1 MGEQVSA
8 TDVIVIGGGPG
19 GYVAA
24 IRLAQLGA
32 KVLLVEKDKL
42 GGTCLNRGCIPTKA
56 LLQSVEALETI
67 RESARMGV
75 KCSEPEADITAIDS
89 RKQKVVDQLVSG
101 VGYLLKARKVD
112 VIYGQAQF
120 VTDKKVKITDRED
133 NTRFAEAKSILIAS
147 GSNPAMPPIPGID
160 GNNVITSNEALELRD
175 IPDSMLVIG
184 GGVIGV
190 ELGSVYAG
198 LGTKVTIVEVFPQ
211 ILPNIDEE
219 VVKVLTKRLKE
230 KVDIHTGAKVLSI
243 GDGKGKKVVR
253 VQTADGHMLDIFA
266 DKVLVA
272 TGRMPETKGLNADGM
287 GIETVKGQ
295 IVVDEEFQTSVAGI
309 YAIGD
314 VTGGIQL
321 AHVAS
326 AQGVAVAERIMG
338 KEPEV
343 NLHIVPA
350 CIYTTPEIASVGMT
364 EKQAKESGVAYKVG
378 RFPFRANGKALA
390 MEQNEGFVKILAD
403 TQYGQII
410 GAHIIGPRATDM
422 IGEIAVA
429 MRLEATVEEI
439 AATIHAHPTLSE
451 AIAEAAHDCSGEAI
465 HMA

>member
-1 MGEQVSA
+1 MSEQVSVV
-8 TDVIVIGGGPG
+8 DVIVIGGGPG

-56 LLQSVEALETI
+56 LLQSAEALETI
-67 RESARMGV
+67 HESAQMGIN
-75 KCSEPEADITAIDS
+75 CGEPELDIKSIDC
-89 RKQKVVDQLVSG
+89 RKQKVVDQLVGG

-112 VIYGQAQF
+112 VIYGEAQF
-120 VTDKKVKITDRED
+120 VSDKKVKITDREG
-133 NTRFAEAKSILIAS
+133 NTYLAEAKNIIIAS
-147 GSNPAMPPIPGID
+147 GSKPAMPPIPGIN
-160 GNNVITSNEALELRD
+160 GKNVITSNEALELCD

-190 ELGSVYAG
+190 ELGSVYAA

-211 ILPNIDEE
+211 ILPTMDEE
-219 VVKVLTKRLKE
+219 IVKVLAKHLQKKIDINTGC
-230 KVDIHTGAKVLSI
+230 KVISI
-243 GDGKGKKVVR
+243 GDGKGKKAVH
-253 VQTADGHMLDIFA
+253 VQTADGQMLDIFA

-272 TGRMPETKGLNADGM
+272 TGRTPETKGLNIDGI
-287 GIETVKGQ
+287 GIETLKGQ
-295 IVVDEEFQTSVAGI
+295 IVVDEEFKTSVAGI

-326 AQGVAVAERIMG
+326 AQGIAVAERIMG

-350 CIYTTPEIASVGMT
+350 CIYTTPEISSVGMT
-364 EKQAKESGVAYKVG
+364 EKQTKESGIAYKVG

-390 MEQNEGFVKILAD
+390 MEQSEGFVKIIAN
-403 TQYGQII
+403 TKYGQII

-429 MRLEATVEEI
+429 MKLEATVDEI

-451 AIAEAAHDCSGEAI
+451 AIMEAAHDCLGEAI

>member
-1 MGEQVSA
+1 MDEQVSA

-56 LLQSVEALETI
+56 LLQSVETLEAI
-67 RESARMGV
+67 RESARMGI
-75 KCSEPEADITAIDS
+75 KCGEPEADTKSIDN
-89 RKQKVVDQLVSG
+89 RKQKVVDQLVGG
-101 VGYLLKARKVD
+101 VGYLLKARKVE
-112 VIYGQAQF
+112 VIYGEAQF
-120 VTDKKVKITDRED
+120 VSDKKVKITDWEG
-133 NTRFAEAKSILIAS
+133 NTCFAKAESILIAS
-147 GSNPAMPPIPGID
+147 GSKPAMPPIPGID

-211 ILPNIDEE
+211 ILPAMDEE
-219 VVKVLTKRLKE
+219 VVQELTKHFKE
-230 KVDIHTGAKVLSI
+230 KIDIHTAAKVISI

-253 VQTADGHMLDIFA
+253 VQTADGQTLDIFA

-272 TGRMPETKGLNADGM
+272 TGRMPETKGLNIDGI
-287 GIETVKGQ
+287 GIETLKGQ
-295 IVVDEEFQTSVAGI
+295 IVVDEEFKTAVAGI

-321 AHVAS
+321 AHAAS
-326 AQGVAVAERIMG
+326 AQGIAVAEKIMG

-343 NLHIVPA
+343 NLNIVPA
-350 CIYTTPEIASVGMT
+350 CIYTTPEIATVGMT
-364 EKQAKESGVAYKVG
+364 EAQAKERGIAYKVG

-390 MEQNEGFVKILAD
+390 MGQSEGFVKIIAD

-410 GAHIIGPRATDM
+410 GAQIIGPRATDM

-429 MRLEATVEEI
+429 MKLEATVEEI
-439 AATIHAHPTLSE
+439 ATTIHAHPTLSE
-451 AIAEAAHDCSGEAI
+451 AIMEAAYDCLGEAI